1 MRIEH
6 ATIDG
11 KVIITEVPEAPAPAE
26 PIEPAA
32 PSIESLAAAVQVIA
46 ERVGMSKAE
55 AETLVRS
62 TRDAV
67 AVERIPNPPYSA
79 GTAMA

>member
-6 ATIDG
+6 ATLDG
-11 KVIITEVPEAPAPAE
+11 TIVVTEVPDEPISAE
-26 PIEPAA
+26 PSVPTA

-55 AETLVRS
+55 AEILVQS
-62 TRDAV
+62 TR
-67 AVERIPNPPYSA
+67 
-79 GTAMA
+79 GTAALARTPDAAGAAMT